1 MGLGLRFRKCASPSI
16 MDNGLRAVSR
26 LTIHMHRMPRP
37 CRIVYSST
45 ATIFLLF
52 QLCLGQEVPSP
63 SISPVQ
69 LVRQTI
75 DNEMSASRG
84 PDNYFFRDEVRKPH
98 GGQTK
103 LMVKTRD
110 GMAGLIV
117 RIDGHA
123 LTAEQKTSEQARV
136 HRFINNPEELK
147 KKQKQEAENEERTN
161 RILKA
166 FPDAFLYEYDGTAM
180 GTAELGQDGRPLV
193 RLKFKPNPNYDPP
206 SRVEQVLTGMA
217 GHLLIDPLQFRLAE
231 IDGTLI
237 QEVSFGWGIFGHLD
251 KGGRFVVRQ
260 ADVDNGHWDLT
271 RMELSF
277 TGKILLF
284 KSLSIKSEEI
294 ESDFQRVPVDLT
306 FAQGVQLL
314 EQRASQMQSN
324 NAPQQARK

>member
-1 MGLGLRFRKCASPSI
+1 MAPSI
-16 MDNGLRAVSR
+16 MDNGLRAQSR
-26 LTIHMHRMPRP
+26 LTILMHRIPRP
-37 CRIVYSST
+37 CRIVFRT
-45 ATIFLLF
+45 ITTIFLLF
-52 QLCLGQEVPSP
+52 QLCRGEEPPAP

-75 DNEMSASRG
+75 DNEVSASRG
-84 PDNYFFRDEVRKPH
+84 PDNYFFRDEVRKAH

-103 LMVKTRD
+103 LMVNTRD
-110 GMAGLIV
+110 GMAGLVV
-117 RIDGHA
+117 RIDGRA
-123 LTAEQKTSEQARV
+123 LTSEQKTSEQARV
-136 HRFINNPEELK
+136 HRFITNPDELK
-147 KKQKQEAENEERTN
+147 KKQKQEAENTDRTN

-180 GTAELGQDGRPLV
+180 GTTELGQAGRPLV
-193 RLKFKPNPNYDPP
+193 RLKFKPNPSYDPP

-217 GHLLIDPLQFRLAE
+217 GSLLIDPLQFRLAE

-260 ADVDNGHWDLT
+260 ADVDNGHWELT

-284 KSLSIKSEEI
+284 KSLAITSEEI
-294 ESDFQRVPVDLT
+294 ESDFQRVPPDLT

-314 EQRASQMQSN
+314 EQRASQMQMN
-324 NAPQQARK
+324 DTPQQARK

>member
-1 MGLGLRFRKCASPSI
+1 
-16 MDNGLRAVSR
+16 
-26 LTIHMHRMPRP
+26 
-37 CRIVYSST
+37 
-45 ATIFLLF
+45 
-52 QLCLGQEVPSP
+52 
-63 SISPVQ
+63 
-69 LVRQTI
+69 
-75 DNEMSASRG
+75 MSASRG

-98 GGQTK
+98 GQQTK

-117 RIDGHA
+117 RIDGRP
-123 LTAEQKTSEQARV
+123 LTPEEKTSEVARV
-136 HRFINNPEELK
+136 RRFITNPDELK

-166 FPDAFLYEYDGTAM
+166 LPDAFLYEYDGATV
-180 GTAELGQDGRPLV
+180 GTSELGQAGRPLV
-193 RLKFKPNPNYDPP
+193 RLKFRPNPDYDPP

-217 GHLLIDPLQFRLAE
+217 GSLLIDPLQFRLAE

-237 QEVSFGWGIFGHLD
+237 EQVSFGWGIFGHLD

-284 KSLSIKSEEI
+284 KSLDIKSEET
-294 ESDFQRVPVDLT
+294 ESDFQRVPEDLT

-314 EQRASQMQSN
+314 EQRAAQMQVN
-324 NAPQQARK
+324 DAPQQARK

>member
-1 MGLGLRFRKCASPSI
+1 MSFRNCALPSI
-16 MDNGLRAVSR
+16 MDNGLRAESR
-26 LTIHMHRMPRP
+26 LTTHMHRMPRP
-37 CRIVYSST
+37 RRFVYSAI

-52 QLCLGQEVPSP
+52 QLCLGQQLSSTSVSP
-63 SISPVQ
+63 GQ

-75 DNEMSASRG
+75 NNEVSASRG
-84 PDNYFFRDEVRKPH
+84 PDNYFFRDEVRKSH

-103 LMVKTRD
+103 LMVKTRE
-110 GMAGLIV
+110 GMAGLVV

-123 LTAEQKTSEQARV
+123 LTPEQKTSEQARV
-136 HRFINNPEELK
+136 HRFIDNPQELK

-180 GTAELGQDGRPLV
+180 GTAELGEAGRPLV

-217 GHLLIDPLQFRLAE
+217 GTLLIDPLQFRLAE

-271 RMELSF
+271 CMELSF

-284 KSLSIKSEEI
+284 KSLAIKSEET
-294 ESDFQRVPVDLT
+294 ESDFQRVPLNLT

-314 EQRASQMQSN
+314 EQRASQMQTN
-324 NAPQQARK
+324 DAPQQARK

>member
-1 MGLGLRFRKCASPSI
+1 
-16 MDNGLRAVSR
+16 MDNGLRADFR
-26 LTIHMHRMPRP
+26 LTILMHRMPRLG
-37 CRIVYSST
+37 RNIAIAT
-45 ATIFLLF
+45 ATILLLF
-52 QLCLGQEVPSP
+52 QLCLGQAPPAPSV
-63 SISPVQ
+63 SPAQ

-136 HRFINNPEELK
+136 HRFITNPEELK
-147 KKQKQEAENEERTN
+147 KKEKQEAENTERTN

-166 FPDAFLYEYDGTAM
+166 LPDAFLYEYDGTAV
-180 GTAELGQDGRPLV
+180 GTAELGQVGRPLV
-193 RLKFKPNPNYDPP
+193 RLKFKPNPSYDPP

-217 GHLLIDPLQFRLAE
+217 GSLLIDPLEFRLAE

-284 KSLSIKSEEI
+284 KSFAIKSEET
-294 ESDFQRVPVDLT
+294 ESDFQRVPEDLT

-314 EQRASQMQSN
+314 EQRATQMQIN
-324 NAPQQARK
+324 DAPQQASE